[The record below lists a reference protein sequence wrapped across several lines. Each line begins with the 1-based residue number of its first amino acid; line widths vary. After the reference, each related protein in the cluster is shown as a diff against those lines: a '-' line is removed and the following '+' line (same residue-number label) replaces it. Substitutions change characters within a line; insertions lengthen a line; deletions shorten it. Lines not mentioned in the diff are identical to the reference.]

1 MSISTMFGYI
11 HHVRGRNN
19 DVEILANRLLNR
31 IRRELHPDSHH
42 PDQGT
47 VTLRNERLAVARR
60 KAEIMS
66 TESTNHEG
74 RIGRLEGIN
83 EQIDKRLSR
92 IETVVI
98 GQLVMT
104 VAILLKLFIS

>member
-1 MSISTMFGYI
+1 MTA
-11 HHVRGRNN
+11 
-19 DVEILANRLLNR
+19 D
-31 IRRELHPDSHH
+31 
-42 PDQGT
+42 
-47 VTLRNERLAVARR
+47 
-60 KAEIMS
+60 
-66 TESTNHEG
+66 STNHEG
-74 RIGRLEGIN
+74 RIGRLEDII

>member
-1 MSISTMFGYI
+1 
-11 HHVRGRNN
+11 
-19 DVEILANRLLNR
+19 
-31 IRRELHPDSHH
+31 
-42 PDQGT
+42 
-47 VTLRNERLAVARR
+47 
-60 KAEIMS
+60 MS

-92 IETVVI
+92 IEKVVI

-104 VAILLKLFIS
+104 VAILIKLLSRDPILRYIPKELLIKELKWNRYLRGCPRLLPYC

>member
-1 MSISTMFGYI
+1 
-11 HHVRGRNN
+11 
-19 DVEILANRLLNR
+19 
-31 IRRELHPDSHH
+31 
-42 PDQGT
+42 
-47 VTLRNERLAVARR
+47 
-60 KAEIMS
+60 MS

-83 EQIDKRLSR
+83 KQIYKRISR

>member
-1 MSISTMFGYI
+1 MAT
-11 HHVRGRNN
+11 
-19 DVEILANRLLNR
+19 D
-31 IRRELHPDSHH
+31 
-42 PDQGT
+42 
-47 VTLRNERLAVARR
+47 
-60 KAEIMS
+60 
-66 TESTNHEG
+66 STNHEG
-74 RIGRLEGIN
+74 RIGRLEGII